1 LVLWRLGLVGHIHE
15 RLSLLSGQLLSCA
28 VACGCD
34 LLGSAS
40 FGWVQPAGTDFK
52 WRIIKL
58 AWMLLQDILRLVGV
72 ASLWVA
78 EVTVYKVPVT

>member
-1 LVLWRLGLVGHIHE
+1 MLWRLGLVGHIHE

-40 FGWVQPAGTDFK
+40 FGWVQPAGTGFK
-52 WRIIKL
+52 WRFIKL
-58 AWMLLQDILRLVGV
+58 AWLLLQDILRLAGV
-72 ASLWVA
+72 TSLWVV
-78 EVTVYKVPVT
+78 EVTVCEVPVT